1 MDRRLSYDSLKKV
14 GKLFGQVGWNKRF
27 TELDEQDV
35 LYLISS
41 IQQMKDIA
49 DDVNETYL
57 AAIWLKFNISD
68 KEAEFPFGKNKPN
81 NVGND
86 RSSNTG
92 QTEKTGT

>member
-1 MDRRLSYDSLKKV
+1 MERRLSYDSLVKA

-57 AAIWLKFNISD
+57 AAIWLKFNVGD
-68 KEAEFPFGKNKPN
+68 KAAEFPFGRNKPEN
-81 NVGND
+81 KEKV
-86 RSSNTG
+86 RSSDT
-92 QTEKTGT
+92 